1 MGWIDIMQNE
11 RNYFSLIF
19 SDTDSRRYIFAVL
32 AMFLLTSAYQTSV
45 FYYFK
50 SEEIIGKYDV
60 PSWDVSFESV
70 DLNEEE
76 TQIIADG
83 TISSYFLE
91 IDESKIMSNSYVGFL
106 NIVVSYE
113 ETSGNFADPCDFVSV
128 NLRPEG
134 ILAEWDNE
142 SNSLSGS
149 SDQCT
154 DILLFVQIYPS
165 FDGSNVTVVSDTI
178 DEALDHWS
186 NETYGM
192 GELNLEVEVNTQQ
205 RVEGLPTQQ
214 DTDEAVTVSWRLTT
228 FVPTAK
234 QLDAE

>member
-1 MGWIDIMQNE
+1 MQE
-11 RNYFSLIF
+11 ETNYLSLVF
-19 SDTDSRRYIFAVL
+19 SDEDSRPYIFAVL
-32 AMFLLTSAYQTSV
+32 AVFLLTSAYQTSV

-60 PSWDVSFESV
+60 PTWDVSFESS
-70 DLNEEE
+70 DLSEEE
-76 TQIIADG
+76 TQIVADG
-83 TISSYFLE
+83 TTASYFLD
-91 IDESKIMSNSYVGFL
+91 IDDSKIMENSYVGLL
-106 NIVVSYE
+106 NVVVSYE

-134 ILAEWDNE
+134 ILAQWDNQ
-142 SNSLSGS
+142 SNVLSGS

-165 FDGSNVTVVSDTI
+165 FDGSNVTVESETI
-178 DEALDHWS
+178 DEALSHWS
-186 NETYGM
+186 NETYGR

-228 FVPTAK
+228 FMPTAT
-234 QLDAE
+234 QIDEE

>member
-1 MGWIDIMQNE
+1 MQE
-11 RNYFSLIF
+11 ETSYLSLVF
-19 SDTDSRRYIFAVL
+19 SDEDSRPYIFAVL
-32 AMFLLTSAYQTSV
+32 AVFLLTSAYQTSV

-50 SEEIIGKYDV
+50 TEEIIGKYDV
-60 PSWDVSFESV
+60 PTWDVSFESS
-70 DLNEEE
+70 DLSEEE
-76 TQIIADG
+76 TQIVADG
-83 TISSYFLE
+83 TTASYFLD
-91 IDESKIMSNSYVGFL
+91 IDDSKIMENSYVGLL
-106 NIVVSYE
+106 NVVVSYE

-134 ILAEWDNE
+134 ILAQWDNQ
-142 SNSLSGS
+142 SNVLSGS

-165 FDGSNVTVVSDTI
+165 FDGSNVTVESETI
-178 DEALDHWS
+178 DEALAHWS
-186 NETYGM
+186 NETYGR

-228 FVPTAK
+228 FMPTAT
-234 QLDAE
+234 QIDEE

>member
-1 MGWIDIMQNE
+1 MQE
-11 RNYFSLIF
+11 ETNYLSLVF
-19 SDTDSRRYIFAVL
+19 SDEDSRPYIFAVL
-32 AMFLLTSAYQTSV
+32 AVFLLTSAYQTSV

-60 PSWDVSFESV
+60 PTWDVSFESS
-70 DLNEEE
+70 DLSEEE
-76 TQIIADG
+76 TQIVADG
-83 TISSYFLE
+83 TTASYFLD
-91 IDESKIMSNSYVGFL
+91 IDDSKIMENSYVGLL
-106 NIVVSYE
+106 NVVVSYE

-134 ILAEWDNE
+134 ILAQWDNQ
-142 SNSLSGS
+142 SNVLSGS

-165 FDGSNVTVVSDTI
+165 FDGSNVTVESETI
-178 DEALDHWS
+178 DEALSHWS
-186 NETYGM
+186 NETYGR

-228 FVPTAK
+228 FMPTAT
-234 QLDAE
+234 QLGEE